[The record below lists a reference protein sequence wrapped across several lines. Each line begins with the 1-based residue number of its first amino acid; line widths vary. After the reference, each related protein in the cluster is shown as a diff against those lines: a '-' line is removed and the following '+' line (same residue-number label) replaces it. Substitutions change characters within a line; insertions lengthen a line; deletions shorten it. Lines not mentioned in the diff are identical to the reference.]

1 MPTSR
6 ATARSDSAAAPTSAS
21 WRRAASVISRGEL
34 GANAVAGGR
43 RHAPMMRVGER

>member
-21 WRRAASVISRGEL
+21 WRRAASVIS
-34 GANAVAGGR
+34 AVSSARTRSRAEGMR
-43 RHAPMMRVGER
+43 PMMPE